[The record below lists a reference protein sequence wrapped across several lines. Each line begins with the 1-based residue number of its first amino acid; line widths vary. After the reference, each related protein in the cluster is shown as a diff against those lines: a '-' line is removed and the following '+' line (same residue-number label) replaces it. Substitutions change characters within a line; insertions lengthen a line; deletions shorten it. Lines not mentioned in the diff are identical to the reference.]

1 MTVSSKTMSI
11 FVISIFEIGSVPT
24 LRQFY
29 ETSFF
34 GHLCHFLCHLH
45 QFRDKIL
52 KNHAHIRNQ
61 HVCNRLCTDFETILR
76 KFDFAQKFFGGST
89 SGPQRRKGLRNF
101 SRYKVVQVSVKL
113 RCKSSADVMSPQGP
127 LGASRSSNRANA
139 SSAYL
144 GPHQS
149 Y

>member
-1 MTVSSKTMSI
+1 MTVSSKIMSI
-11 FVISIFEIGSVPT
+11 VVISIFEIGSVPT
-24 LRQFY
+24 LRQFH

-61 HVCNRLCTDFETILR
+61 HVSNRLCTVFETILR

-89 SGPQRRKGLRNF
+89 SGPQRRKGLRYAYCPKKQFQKYGNSF
-101 SRYKVVQVSVKL
+101 ISWTIPLLSCPFFGKCYQ
-113 RCKSSADVMSPQGP
+113 KSSILLWNKVE
-127 LGASRSSNRANA
+127 L
-139 SSAYL
+139 
-144 GPHQS
+144 
-149 Y
+149 